1 MTWVPSQE
9 KTWGLLSYRVA
20 SLLEKKVDNIFIEM
34 IIIWKPN
41 LYFVMLYVN
50 KNEMN
55 NPLYIYV

>member
-1 MTWVPSQE
+1 MGTFTRKNVGTLKLQS
-9 KTWGLLSYRVA
+9 
-20 SLLEKKVDNIFIEM
+20 SLATRKKVDNIFIEM

-55 NPLYIYV
+55 NALYIYV